1 MSSSFVS
8 GGGFLKRVRIFHSPP
23 CNPIG
28 IFLHFFDCVT
38 TALLV
43 LFSFAKM
50 LVPFSNKSGGD
61 VGVMLT
67 TWPMNLDVM
76 LTNKAPSSFC

>member
-8 GGGFLKRVRIFHSPP
+8 GGGFLKRVRIFLSPP
-23 CNPIG
+23 YNPIG
-28 IFLHFFDCVT
+28 ISYVFFDYIT

-50 LVPFSNKSGGD
+50 LVLFSNKSGRD

-67 TWPMNLDVM
+67 TWPMNLDVT
-76 LTNKAPSSFC
+76 LTNKAPSLFC